1 MSRRGLLL
9 LVLLALLHLDG
20 GPPHRA
26 PGAAAAAPSPLAD
39 PEAGALL
46 RESPGRFTPEER
58 ALLRERLLAAARD
71 SGVAPGRVA
80 AVAEAMAGANPLLG
94 ASEVARIARAVAV
107 YATRYGL
114 EPELVAA
121 VILVESHARPGA
133 RSPKGAVGLMQ
144 VMPHMFELLRPAGS
158 PTNIETNIEAGCRIL
173 AGNIRRLGV
182 EDGVSAYFWGSR
194 IGGDGYL
201 RKVLAAR
208 ARVRD
213 RVSS

>member
-1 MSRRGLLL
+1 VSRRGLLL

-20 GPPHRA
+20 GPAGPASPTRA
-26 PGAAAAAPSPLAD
+26 GSEPASAPLIGATS
-39 PEAGALL
+39 E
-46 RESPGRFTPEER
+46 RFTAAER
-58 ALLRERLLAAARD
+58 RWLGEALRAAARE
-71 SGVAPGRVA
+71 SGVAPRRVA
-80 AVAEAMAGANPLLG
+80 AVAEAIAQANPLLRP
-94 ASEVARIARAVAV
+94 SEVARIARAVAV
-107 YATRYGL
+107 CATRYGL

-133 RSPKGAVGLMQ
+133 RSPKGALGLMQ
-144 VMPHMFELLRPAGS
+144 VMPFMFEALRPAGS
-158 PTNIETNIEAGCRIL
+158 PTHIETNIEVGCLIL
-173 AGNIRRLGV
+173 ATNIRRLGL

-213 RVSS
+213 RISS